1 MKGYILINAYSDNED
16 YLYQAHRLRE
26 EFSARGV
33 EAEIVRNGC
42 GIVSI
47 GKDGKSTLAIRADF
61 VVYLDKDKYT
71 ARLLEK
77 GGVRLFNRAE
87 SIFTCDDKM
96 VTHIAL
102 ADNGIPM
109 PESVPAPFCYTPS
122 AAIAEEE
129 CRAIEEKLSL
139 PVVVKCSYG
148 SLGKEVFL
156 AKDRAELSALADKL
170 RFTPHFYQKYIAES
184 KGKDL
189 RVIAVGGCAIS
200 GMVRTS
206 RGDFR
211 SNMALGGSGEPFVLT
226 EEVRVLAKK
235 IAEILKLDYCGID
248 LLFGKD
254 GFTVC
259 EVNSNAYFGGTER
272 VTGINIAAAYAEHII
287 ACVKAGH

>member
-1 MKGYILINAYSDNED
+1 MKGYRLINAYSDNED
-16 YLYQAHRLRE
+16 YLYQAYRLRE
-26 EFSARGV
+26 EFSRRGV
-33 EAEIVRNGC
+33 EAEIVRNGI

-47 GKDGKSTLAIRADF
+47 GKDGKSDLAIRADF

-87 SIFTCDDKM
+87 SIFACDDKM

-109 PESVPAPFCYTPS
+109 PESIPAPFCYTDD
-122 AAIAEEE
+122 AAIGEND
-129 CRAIEEKLSL
+129 CRAIEDKLSL

-148 SLGKEVFL
+148 SLGREVFL
-156 AKDRAELSALADKL
+156 ARDREELLALAEKL

-184 KGKDL
+184 FGKDL
-189 RVIAVGGCAIS
+189 RVIAVGGRAIS

-211 SNMALGGSGEPFVLT
+211 SNMALGGSGESFALT
-226 EEVRVLAKK
+226 EEVCVLAKK
-235 IAEILKLDYCGID
+235 ISDILKLDYCGID
-248 LLFGKD
+248 LLFGKE
-254 GFTVC
+254 GYMVC
-259 EVNSNAYFGGTER
+259 EVNSNAYFRGSER
-272 VTGINIAAAYAEHII
+272 VTDINIAAAYAEHII
-287 ACVKAGH
+287 ACVKSGR